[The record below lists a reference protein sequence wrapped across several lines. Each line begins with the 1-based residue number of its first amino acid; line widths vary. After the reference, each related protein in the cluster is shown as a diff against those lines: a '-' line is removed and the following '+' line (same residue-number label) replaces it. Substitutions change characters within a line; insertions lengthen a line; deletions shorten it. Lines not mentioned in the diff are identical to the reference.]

1 MEAPIRKLVRIKT
14 METTA
19 HNTTITLEECQL
31 LDLEN
36 WGERVADECGGRGVA
51 PIMCGLWMQIDLV
64 KFTKSGEEEYV
75 RRNYVHMFHAYRKP
89 LHANS
94 RIKYF

>member
-1 MEAPIRKLVRIKT
+1 MVDFRYHGAQESQPMEAPIRKLVRIKT
-14 METTA
+14 MATTA

-51 PIMCGLWMQIDLV
+51 PIMCGLWMQIH
-64 KFTKSGEEEYV
+64 EEEAMEKQV
-75 RRNYVHMFHAYRKP
+75 AWSLRK
-89 LHANS
+89 
-94 RIKYF
+94 